1 MFEINSE
8 KIDLQKSNTIKRKDI
23 SLDKDLDCFILM
35 SGNNESFIEVAL
47 NNILDAIIDK
57 VWISNTYK
65 EFSIALENINSFIK
79 TWQLDG
85 NDEIEVDIIIGI
97 LANNTFMFSNVWEAS
112 CCLLKNDDEL
122 IELTTKQENKK
133 DFSFISSWDLRNDEI
148 ILMSTKRVLD
158 YLSSSDIVDW
168 WDENKNIETFN
179 SNIKSILLEE
189 ILEHNILFTSLKYI
203 SHIEQVEESQ
213 PIYSNIIEQYK
224 TIKET
229 KLGKKL
235 GKQCSKISKKIK
247 SSPKNIKNI
256 VFMAWIIISLVL
268 IYQVLSTLV
277 SVSTNNN
284 TKEIAKTELI
294 EAKSYIRIASEN
306 IANQSNFELNI
317 KNAEELIDQIREKK
331 IFLNDIEK
339 INDDINILKK
349 QFNKIE
355 TFDQSIDNALFQ
367 GNLESA
373 VKIIKNN
380 KKPFIINEKWILWP
394 ILPNTTPKNYVF
406 NSLENTEVF
415 VDATPLWNDIMLL
428 TNFSKVVRFT
438 QNWHFSYTDVI
449 GQKAWEKAKEIK
461 SFWQNIYL
469 VWKENSQIFKHSK
482 NGTKFNAAK
491 GYLKKD
497 DLAQIWEIL
506 SIGIDGSFY
515 ILKKDLSI
523 VKFYSSPKYR
533 LETVVINKLPES
545 YNQIEDRVTL
555 KSRWDL
561 NYLYMLLNNKIWILK
576 PNSKDYRNTKSLTYI
591 WQIEWSTSVIKDFF
605 VNYDWEMYVLN
616 QEWVYKVSFEISD
629 DKVILR

>member
-306 IANQSNFELNI
+306 IANQSNF
-317 KNAEELIDQIREKK
+317 
-331 IFLNDIEK
+331 
-339 INDDINILKK
+339 
-349 QFNKIE
+349 
-355 TFDQSIDNALFQ
+355 
-367 GNLESA
+367 
-373 VKIIKNN
+373 
-380 KKPFIINEKWILWP
+380 
-394 ILPNTTPKNYVF
+394 
-406 NSLENTEVF
+406 
-415 VDATPLWNDIMLL
+415 
-428 TNFSKVVRFT
+428 
-438 QNWHFSYTDVI
+438 
-449 GQKAWEKAKEIK
+449 
-461 SFWQNIYL
+461 
-469 VWKENSQIFKHSK
+469 
-482 NGTKFNAAK
+482 
-491 GYLKKD
+491 
-497 DLAQIWEIL
+497 
-506 SIGIDGSFY
+506 
-515 ILKKDLSI
+515 
-523 VKFYSSPKYR
+523 
-533 LETVVINKLPES
+533 
-545 YNQIEDRVTL
+545 
-555 KSRWDL
+555 
-561 NYLYMLLNNKIWILK
+561 
-576 PNSKDYRNTKSLTYI
+576 
-591 WQIEWSTSVIKDFF
+591 
-605 VNYDWEMYVLN
+605 
-616 QEWVYKVSFEISD
+616 
-629 DKVILR
+629 